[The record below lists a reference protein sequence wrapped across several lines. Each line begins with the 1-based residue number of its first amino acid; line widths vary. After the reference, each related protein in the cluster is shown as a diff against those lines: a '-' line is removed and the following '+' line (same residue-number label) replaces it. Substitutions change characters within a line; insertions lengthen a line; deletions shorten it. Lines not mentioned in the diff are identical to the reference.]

1 MQRAKYLCQIN
12 KLFPGCILSP
22 IQRDSVFET
31 FLNENEFDF
40 NDNEH
45 AGENILIW
53 MFERRLV
60 LTQATDRKRK

>member
-12 KLFPGCILSP
+12 KLFPGCILRP

-40 NDNEH
+40 NDNKH
-45 AGENILIW
+45 AGEKILI
-53 MFERRLV
+53 
-60 LTQATDRKRK
+60 